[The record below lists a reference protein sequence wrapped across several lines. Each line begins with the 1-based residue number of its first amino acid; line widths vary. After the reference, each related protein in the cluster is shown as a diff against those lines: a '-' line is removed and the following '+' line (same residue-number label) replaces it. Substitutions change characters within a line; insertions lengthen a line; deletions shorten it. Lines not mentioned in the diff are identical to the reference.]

1 MGIKIMVES
10 TNDDFK
16 QKSEAIKT
24 ILDGIVAKNDAKK
37 TLDGLELLLK
47 LISNIVNKPT
57 ETKYRTVKSSIPKI
71 QSTIF
76 SLEGGVGDLL
86 LAFGFKQTD
95 AEHFVYEGDDLK
107 LIQKGQRLTEK
118 VLEPVR
124 YQFMDAE
131 QKKKFDLLQEQKAIY
146 KAEM

>member
-1 MGIKIMVES
+1 MVES

-71 QSTIF
+71 
-76 SLEGGVGDLL
+76 
-86 LAFGFKQTD
+86 
-95 AEHFVYEGDDLK
+95 
-107 LIQKGQRLTEK
+107 
-118 VLEPVR
+118 
-124 YQFMDAE
+124 
-131 QKKKFDLLQEQKAIY
+131 
-146 KAEM
+146 